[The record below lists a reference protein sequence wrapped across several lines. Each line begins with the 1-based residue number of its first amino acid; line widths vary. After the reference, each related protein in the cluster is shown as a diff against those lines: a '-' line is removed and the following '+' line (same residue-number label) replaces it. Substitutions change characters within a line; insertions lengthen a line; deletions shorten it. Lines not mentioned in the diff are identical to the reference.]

1 MAASVSPSATSRA
14 RRSYLALPDLRGDG
28 VDQLLGAI
36 ARGGEEHRRVAA
48 LPPAHHHADHGQ
60 PAPGDRHP
68 GEEGQAPLGRGVRPD
83 LARVA
88 FGDQGVV
95 IGDRPGDTQALGSVT
110 LAIGTI

>member
-48 LPPAHHHADHGQ
+48 LPLPITTPTTVSRRPATVTRVKKARHLSAAESDPIL
-60 PAPGDRHP
+60 PA
-68 GEEGQAPLGRGVRPD
+68 
-83 LARVA
+83 
-88 FGDQGVV
+88 
-95 IGDRPGDTQALGSVT
+95 
-110 LAIGTI
+110 